1 MLIHDAFLPW
11 TLGFGLFLGLWGIF
25 WTRLSPCPRGA
36 RWGRRL
42 FVINFLVLGVATYLA
57 ALYRLDGLA
66 PLGLL
71 SGLLVVGMV
80 WDGPRPARRV
90 APAPVVAT
98 PLPEVGQPPTF
109 ARLAPDGS
117 PLA

>member
-1 MLIHDAFLPW
+1 VLTHDAFLPW
-11 TLGFGLFLGLWGIF
+11 TLGLGLFLGLWGIF
-25 WTRLSPCPRGA
+25 WTRLSPTPRGA

-80 WDGPRPARRV
+80 WDAPRPAKRTAQKPRV
-90 APAPVVAT
+90 ASA
-98 PLPEVGQPPTF
+98 LPEIVQPPAF
-109 ARLAPDGS
+109 AQLAPDGS
-117 PLA
+117 RVA